1 MAADDLATKV
11 ARSSAVMVLA
21 MYNEEVLI
29 FYNSESLRHA
39 TSRCRE
45 IIENVDMFPK

>member
-11 ARSSAVMVLA
+11 ARSSAAMVLA
-21 MYNEEVLI
+21 MYNEEDFI

-45 IIENVDMFPK
+45 IIEYINIIPK